1 MAEKKSPSGAAD
13 FIAKIVKDPK
23 NPPETLMLTG
33 FIGASSEENHTRLY
47 FDAGL
52 GSYVEIPNDAILH
65 TEPAGDEGLGASY
78 VWIKRD
84 AVLIHGPAGSQRPK
98 GTFLE
103 GAIMQQH
110 LGAAAAGA
118 GAQVAAGGN
127 PRSDFVACQSWICPP
142 TPNCPR
148 SDFVACNSWICPPTP
163 HAHCPPSLPLLCV
176 TVHCTVPPQCPH
188 LSVPPH
194 CPSVAPICP
203 PHTAPPPCPLLS
215 APPRCPTVPPICPHP
230 SLPPM
235 CHLPTHPPQCPL
247 LSAPPNCPT
256 VGGCQ
261 SIACQSAACQPG
273 GGQQAVGLEAAAN
286 PVSAVCV
293 TAIACNLTM
302 PQICGIVPPSV
313 AGPCLT
319 QQPHCVTNFIPC
331 PTPQCPT
338 HWHPCPTP
346 QCPTHWHPC
355 PTHQIHC
362 PSVVM
367 ICPLT
372 AVCQIQA

>member
-23 NPPETLMLTG
+23 NPPETLMLSG
-33 FIGASSEENHTRLY
+33 FIGASSEENHSRLY

-118 GAQVAAGGN
+118 GAQLAAGGN

-163 HAHCPPSLPLLCV
+163 HAHCPPSLPLLCM

-194 CPSVAPICP
+194 CPTVAPICP
-203 PHTAPPPCPLLS
+203 PHTAPPP
-215 APPRCPTVPPICPHP
+215 
-230 SLPPM
+230 
-235 CHLPTHPPQCPL
+235 CPL

-273 GGQQAVGLEAAAN
+273 GGQQAVGLEAAAA
-286 PVSAVCV
+286 PVSAICV
-293 TAIACNLTM
+293 TAIACNVTM
-302 PQICGIVPPSV
+302 PQICGIVPPSL

-319 QQPHCVTNFIPC
+319 HQPHCVTNFI
-331 PTPQCPT
+331 
-338 HWHPCPTP
+338 PCPTP

-367 ICPLT
+367 ICPT
-372 AVCQIQA
+372 VACQAQL